1 MLERDKQCLAQ
12 RRPVIEAIDEIR
24 ARRLEAQG

>member
-1 MLERDKQCLAQ
+1 MLERDKQRLVQ

-24 ARRLEAQG
+24 ARRFGAQG